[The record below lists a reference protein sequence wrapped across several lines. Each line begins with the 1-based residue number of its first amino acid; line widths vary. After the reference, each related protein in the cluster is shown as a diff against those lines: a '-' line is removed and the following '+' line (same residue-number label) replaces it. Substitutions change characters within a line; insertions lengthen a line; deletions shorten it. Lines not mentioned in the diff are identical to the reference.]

1 MEAIALNEV
10 ENVQWIN
17 QTETVLWKNRR
28 DDVSRFLLNSFMK
41 ILLLRPYLCKD
52 FQVVEPTEK
61 GECTQLNLVWTLQG
75 SNGFG
80 SLLLNLKACLN
91 CGIIPL

>member
-10 ENVQWIN
+10 EDVQWIN
-17 QTETVLWKNRR
+17 QTGMMLWKNSR
-28 DDVSRFLLNSFMK
+28 DDISRFLLNCFMK
-41 ILLLRPYLCKD
+41 ILLVRPCLCKD
-52 FQVVEPTEK
+52 IQVVEPTEK

-80 SLLLNLKACLN
+80 SLLLNLKARLN
-91 CGIIPL
+91 CGITPV